1 MLCFYCGIFLIE
13 NWLGIYCAK
22 AKNYQTTGSFCRVL
36 TISVLGV
43 IRFLDYCHGKE
54 REDK

>member
-54 REDK
+54 GEDK